1 MQLRIGLLFK
11 LVVVACLLAAVFPLP
26 TSAATTTHSNDVY
39 GFNVTWEDKWDPNQ
53 TISKRGEAVVDGV
66 SLTWGAGI
74 MSTYVGFLSGA
85 TTLEGIASDYMEKF
99 LFLDSDSNVVERA
112 QANTDGTFSPTVVF
126 FPGGSSFGT
135 LLIIYPYELP
145 IGGTAF
151 VEAWMFPE
159 NVNNAELDR
168 AYGNVSFQLPQT
180 VAEQGTYPVQ
190 TENSS
195 SQNFGAQS
203 CGGYEEWRIEALS
216 IHDRMVE
223 AIENF
228 RADISL
234 PGLWFQA
241 ALNMASGTISNLSHE
256 MLTLEE
262 LPIGLDAMG
271 VLSLA
276 LSNYG
281 SALRNLDVQMSGAM
295 PQNPQLIQNQMTLG
309 DQNASAFAS
318 ELLALDA
325 KCGI

>member
-1 MQLRIGLLFK
+1 
-11 LVVVACLLAAVFPLP
+11 
-26 TSAATTTHSNDVY
+26 
-39 GFNVTWEDKWDPNQ
+39 
-53 TISKRGEAVVDGV
+53 
-66 SLTWGAGI
+66 
-74 MSTYVGFLSGA
+74 
-85 TTLEGIASDYMEKF
+85 
-99 LFLDSDSNVVERA
+99 
-112 QANTDGTFSPTVVF
+112 
-126 FPGGSSFGT
+126 
-135 LLIIYPYELP
+135 
-145 IGGTAF
+145 
-151 VEAWMFPE
+151 
-159 NVNNAELDR
+159 
-168 AYGNVSFQLPQT
+168 
-180 VAEQGTYPVQ
+180 
-190 TENSS
+190 
-195 SQNFGAQS
+195 
-203 CGGYEEWRIEALS
+203 
-216 IHDRMVE
+216 MVE
-223 AIENF
+223 AIENY